1 MANRELFFFYAP
13 TWDFHPEAIK
23 LGNVI
28 TSVKKP
34 QRPLCCCPP
43 PPEGRLV
50 TQKKSVRFTREKL
63 YSGKFSLWTS
73 FLNVVGLKVDLRTEL
88 DKTDETDF
96 VFETIDTTQFTPT
109 PSYTQSC
116 LEDADV
122 RHFLKLSRYR
132 KPVYI
137 VTGIKIATGAAK
149 TLQARTVGG
158 AAGVS
163 VDTSLWT
170 ASPISGGPGV
180 EGKAGRKES
189 TEWDSS
195 SPFVFAFS
203 VSRVWASKAT
213 GQVVGEEQYRK
224 GAMLGDDAE
233 EGGQEEGDRV
243 SIAKIEQVDAQAE
256 GLDAEELMEDE
267 DTVLCIRPKEEDS
280 SD

>member
-1 MANRELFFFYAP
+1 M
-13 TWDFHPEAIK
+13 
-23 LGNVI
+23 
-28 TSVKKP
+28 
-34 QRPLCCCPP
+34 
-43 PPEGRLV
+43 
-50 TQKKSVRFTREKL
+50 
-63 YSGKFSLWTS
+63 
-73 FLNVVGLKVDLRTEL
+73 
-88 DKTDETDF
+88 
-96 VFETIDTTQFTPT
+96 
-109 PSYTQSC
+109 
-116 LEDADV
+116 

-149 TLQARTVGG
+149 TLRARTVGG

-180 EGKAGRKES
+180 EGKSGRKES

-213 GQVVGEEQYRK
+213 GQAVREEQYRK
-224 GAMLGDDAE
+224 GAMLGDDVE
-233 EGGQEEGDRV
+233 EGEEKGEEL
-243 SIAKIEQVDAQAE
+243 SIAKIEVLDAQVD
-256 GLDAEELMEDE
+256 GLDVEELMEED

>member
-1 MANRELFFFYAP
+1 MSRRCRCAP
-13 TWDFHPEAIK
+13 LSEAF
-23 LGNVI
+23 
-28 TSVKKP
+28 
-34 QRPLCCCPP
+34 PLSQTCVHCD
-43 PPEGRLV
+43 RY
-50 TQKKSVRFTREKL
+50 QDRHWRRQ
-63 YSGKFSLWTS
+63 
-73 FLNVVGLKVDLRTEL
+73 N
-88 DKTDETDF
+88 
-96 VFETIDTTQFTPT
+96 TPG
-109 PSYTQSC
+109 PHCRRS
-116 LEDADV
+116 
-122 RHFLKLSRYR
+122 
-132 KPVYI
+132 
-137 VTGIKIATGAAK
+137 
-149 TLQARTVGG
+149 
-158 AAGVS
+158 AGVS